1 MSATDR
7 LALSMFVLIQGIP
20 VCVGLCYAAVR
31 AFIRNR
37 NK

>member
-7 LALSMFVLIQGIP
+7 IALSMLFLIQGIP
-20 VCVGLCYAAVR
+20 VCVGLCYALAR
-31 AFIRNR
+31 AIIRNR

>member
-20 VCVGLCYAAVR
+20 VCVGLCYALAR
-31 AFIRNR
+31 AIIRNR

>member
-7 LALSMFVLIQGIP
+7 LALSMFALIQGIP
-20 VCVGLCYAAVR
+20 VCVGLCYALAR
-31 AFIRNR
+31 AIIRNK